1 MASSLIKIFRF
12 RKHKD
17 CNDLNHKES
26 SRRSLRCCSPI
37 PSWRSD
43 KEAIYISGASWTRP
57 SAPYSVITAPKKG
70 KQTRSCPGGVSI
82 FPIKSS
88 SNKKCDSVESNIH
101 ISFYQVDAC
110 LIAKSNFTFTSD
122 RHDDFRSAG
131 ITTDVRNLDAE
142 VKTSE
147 YGSADPSPT
156 DSSQSAPVPFLE
168 SKADI
173 ELKAEIEKYE
183 FEIRRLRKRLKEERH
198 YFKGQIIAVQKE
210 KDHMRRYLEKASRAV
225 MHMQRGIDQERRKNS
240 NLRKQL
246 HESDIII
253 IGLQNQLRN
262 NQYREIERMG
272 SVSCPSCG
280 STIVGA
286 GEALCALTHSNANLY
301 DDSFTSN
308 VSDALDEVKSFRNKR
323 CSTPTAAPSPRTSSP
338 SMKDANMLPEQIT
351 ADEKSCV
358 KSPHSPLRRSY
369 SDSELPS
376 MVSTTEIESGLQEC
390 LLQLTHLP
398 TRGELL
404 SESLDGTS
412 FSSDEETT
420 TIELIEKQLRRRGD
434 NVRFVPPRRAV
445 RQATFRRFGRK
456 EISAL
461 AEFDY
466 LQNLSTDASGIATS
480 SDYSSPEGRLRLN
493 KERITEGRTLCKLK
507 VSS

>member
-17 CNDLNHKES
+17 YDDLNRKES

-37 PSWRSD
+37 SSWRSD

-88 SNKKCDSVESNIH
+88 NSNKKYDSIES
-101 ISFYQVDAC
+101 
-110 LIAKSNFTFTSD
+110 KSV
-122 RHDDFRSAG
+122 G
-131 ITTDVRNLDAE
+131 IGGDVRNVDAE
-142 VKTSE
+142 IKTSE

-156 DSSQSAPVPFLE
+156 DTSQSAPLSFLE
-168 SKADI
+168 SKAGS
-173 ELKAEIEKYE
+173 EHKAEIQKYE
-183 FEIRRLRKRLKEERH
+183 FEIRKLRKRLKEERH

-225 MHMQRGIDQERRKNS
+225 VHMQRGIDQERRKNS

-262 NQYREIERMG
+262 NQYREMERNG

-308 VSDALDEVKSFRNKR
+308 VSDAPDEVRSFRNKK
-323 CSTPTAAPSPRTSSP
+323 CSTPAIAPSLRTSSP
-338 SMKDANMLPEQIT
+338 SIKGANVLPDQT
-351 ADEKSCV
+351 AMSEKSCV
-358 KSPHSPLRRSY
+358 KLPISPLKRSY

-376 MVSTTEIESGLQEC
+376 MISTTEAESGSQEC

-420 TIELIEKQLRRRGD
+420 TIELLEKQLRRRGD

-456 EISAL
+456 ELSAL

-480 SDYSSPEGRLRLN
+480 SDYSSPEGRLGLS
-493 KERITEGRTLCKLK
+493 KERKMLESRTLCNLR

>member
-17 CNDLNHKES
+17 CNDLNRKES

-88 SNKKCDSVESNIH
+88 GNKKFDSIES
-101 ISFYQVDAC
+101 
-110 LIAKSNFTFTSD
+110 K
-122 RHDDFRSAG
+122 SAG

-156 DSSQSAPVPFLE
+156 DSSQSVPVPFLE

-253 IGLQNQLRN
+253 IA
-262 NQYREIERMG
+262 
-272 SVSCPSCG
+272 C
-280 STIVGA
+280 
-286 GEALCALTHSNANLY
+286 
-301 DDSFTSN
+301 
-308 VSDALDEVKSFRNKR
+308 KSFLFFLLNG
-323 CSTPTAAPSPRTSSP
+323 SYE
-338 SMKDANMLPEQIT
+338 MKW
-351 ADEKSCV
+351 
-358 KSPHSPLRRSY
+358 HRR
-369 SDSELPS
+369 
-376 MVSTTEIESGLQEC
+376 
-390 LLQLTHLP
+390 
-398 TRGELL
+398 
-404 SESLDGTS
+404 
-412 FSSDEETT
+412 
-420 TIELIEKQLRRRGD
+420 
-434 NVRFVPPRRAV
+434 
-445 RQATFRRFGRK
+445 
-456 EISAL
+456 
-461 AEFDY
+461 
-466 LQNLSTDASGIATS
+466 
-480 SDYSSPEGRLRLN
+480 
-493 KERITEGRTLCKLK
+493 
-507 VSS
+507 

>member
-17 CNDLNHKES
+17 CNDLNRKES

-88 SNKKCDSVESNIH
+88 SNKKCDSVES
-101 ISFYQVDAC
+101 
-110 LIAKSNFTFTSD
+110 K
-122 RHDDFRSAG
+122 SAG

-338 SMKDANMLPEQIT
+338 SMKDANILPEQIT

-493 KERITEGRTLCKLK
+493 KEGITEGRTLCKLK

>member
-1 MASSLIKIFRF
+1 MDCPNVQQSFLSLLKVIAECILPRIKTV

-17 CNDLNHKES
+17 CDDLNRKES

-82 FPIKSS
+82 FPTKSS
-88 SNKKCDSVESNIH
+88 NNKKYDSIESKSIG
-101 ISFYQVDAC
+101 
-110 LIAKSNFTFTSD
+110 IA
-122 RHDDFRSAG
+122 A
-131 ITTDVRNLDAE
+131 DVRNLDE

-156 DSSQSAPVPFLE
+156 DSSQSAPLPFVE
-168 SKADI
+168 SKPDT
-173 ELKAEIEKYE
+173 EFKAEIQKYE

-198 YFKGQIIAVQKE
+198 YFKGQIVAVQKE

-225 MHMQRGIDQERRKNS
+225 MHIQRAIDQERRKNS

-262 NQYREIERMG
+262 NQYREVERMG

-301 DDSFTSN
+301 DDSFTPN
-308 VSDALDEVKSFRNKR
+308 VSDAPDEVKSFRNER
-323 CSTPTAAPSPRTSSP
+323 CSTPAAPPPPRISSP
-338 SMKDANMLPEQIT
+338 SMKDSNVIPEQI
-351 ADEKSCV
+351 AISEKSCV

-376 MVSTTEIESGLQEC
+376 MVSTTEVESVSQEC

-420 TIELIEKQLRRRGD
+420 TIELLEKQLRRRGD

-480 SDYSSPEGRLRLN
+480 SDYSSPEGRLGLG
-493 KERITEGRTLCKLK
+493 KERRIRESRTLCKLK

>member
-1 MASSLIKIFRF
+1 MIKIFRF

-17 CNDLNHKES
+17 CDDLNRRES
-26 SRRSLRCCSPI
+26 ARRSLRCCSPI

-82 FPIKSS
+82 FPTKSS
-88 SNKKCDSVESNIH
+88 NNNKKFDSVESKSVGIAA
-101 ISFYQVDAC
+101 DA
-110 LIAKSNFTFTSD
+110 
-122 RHDDFRSAG
+122 
-131 ITTDVRNLDAE
+131 RNLDAE
-142 VKTSE
+142 IKTSE

-156 DSSQSAPVPFLE
+156 DSSQSAQIPFLE
-168 SKADI
+168 SKADAQF
-173 ELKAEIEKYE
+173 KAEIQKYE

-210 KDHMRRYLEKASRAV
+210 KDHMRRYLEKASRTV

-262 NQYREIERMG
+262 NQYREVERVG
-272 SVSCPSCG
+272 NVNCPSCG

-301 DDSFTSN
+301 DDSFISN
-308 VSDALDEVKSFRNKR
+308 VSDAPDEVKSFRNKK
-323 CSTPTAAPSPRTSSP
+323 CSTPAAAPSPRTCSP
-338 SMKDANMLPEQIT
+338 AMKSDNIPSEQMAT
-351 ADEKSCV
+351 NEKSYV

-376 MVSTTEIESGLQEC
+376 MVSTAEVESASQEC

-412 FSSDEETT
+412 FSSDEEAT

-445 RQATFRRFGRK
+445 RQATFRRFGRN
-456 EISAL
+456 ELSAL

-480 SDYSSPEGRLRLN
+480 SDYSSPERRLGLG
-493 KERITEGRTLCKLK
+493 KEQRRTEDRTLCKLK

>member
-1 MASSLIKIFRF
+1 MQRIVNVCIVEHPLYRYYTTDFA
-12 RKHKD
+12 
-17 CNDLNHKES
+17 LNRKES
-26 SRRSLRCCSPI
+26 SRHSLRCCSPI

-70 KQTRSCPGGVSI
+70 KQTRSCPGGLHS
-82 FPIKSS
+82 
-88 SNKKCDSVESNIH
+88 H
-101 ISFYQVDAC
+101 QY
-110 LIAKSNFTFTSD
+110 
-122 RHDDFRSAG
+122 HHGDFRSAG
-131 ITTDVRNLDAE
+131 IVSDVRNLDAE
-142 VKTSE
+142 IKTSE

-156 DSSQSAPVPFLE
+156 DSSQSVPLPLLE
-168 SKADI
+168 FKADT
-173 ELKAEIEKYE
+173 ELKAEIQKYE
-183 FEIRRLRKRLKEERH
+183 FEIRRLRRRLKEERH
-198 YFKGQIIAVQKE
+198 YFKGQVIAIQRE
-210 KDHMRRYLEKASRAV
+210 KDHMRRYLEKVSRAV
-225 MHMQRGIDQERRKNS
+225 MHMQRGIDQERQKNS

-253 IGLQNQLRN
+253 LQTIVFLQIGLQNQLRN
-262 NQYREIERMG
+262 NQYREVERVG
-272 SVSCPSCG
+272 SVNCPSCG

-286 GEALCALTHSNANLY
+286 GEALCALTQSNANLY
-301 DDSFTSN
+301 DDSFISN
-308 VSDALDEVKSFRNKR
+308 VSDTPDEVKSFRNKR
-323 CSTPTAAPSPRTSSP
+323 CSSPTAAPSSKTSS
-338 SMKDANMLPEQIT
+338 SIKGVDVAVRQIDT
-351 ADEKSCV
+351 SEKPCA
-358 KSPHSPLRRSY
+358 KSPYSPLRRSY

-376 MVSTTEIESGLQEC
+376 MVSTNEMENSQQEC

-420 TIELIEKQLRRRGD
+420 TIELLEKQLRRRGD

-480 SDYSSPEGRLRLN
+480 SDYSSPEGRLGLG
-493 KERITEGRTLCKLK
+493 KERGIRESRTLCKLK

>member
-1 MASSLIKIFRF
+1 
-12 RKHKD
+12 
-17 CNDLNHKES
+17 
-26 SRRSLRCCSPI
+26 
-37 PSWRSD
+37 
-43 KEAIYISGASWTRP
+43 
-57 SAPYSVITAPKKG
+57 
-70 KQTRSCPGGVSI
+70 
-82 FPIKSS
+82 
-88 SNKKCDSVESNIH
+88 
-101 ISFYQVDAC
+101 
-110 LIAKSNFTFTSD
+110 
-122 RHDDFRSAG
+122 
-131 ITTDVRNLDAE
+131 
-142 VKTSE
+142 
-147 YGSADPSPT
+147 
-156 DSSQSAPVPFLE
+156 
-168 SKADI
+168 
-173 ELKAEIEKYE
+173 
-183 FEIRRLRKRLKEERH
+183 
-198 YFKGQIIAVQKE
+198 
-210 KDHMRRYLEKASRAV
+210 MRRYLEKASRAV

-253 IGLQNQLRN
+253 ISLQNQLKN
-262 NQYREIERMG
+262 NQYREVERMG

-308 VSDALDEVKSFRNKR
+308 ISDAPDEVKSFRNKR
-323 CSTPTAAPSPRTSSP
+323 CSTPTAAPSPRISSP
-338 SMKDANMLPEQIT
+338 SMKGANILPEQIT
-351 ADEKSCV
+351 AGEKSCV

-376 MVSTTEIESGLQEC
+376 MVSTTEVESGLQEC
-390 LLQLTHLP
+390 LLQVTHLP

-420 TIELIEKQLRRRGD
+420 TIELIEKQLRHRGD

-480 SDYSSPEGRLRLN
+480 SDYSSPEGRLRLG

>member
-17 CNDLNHKES
+17 CNDLNRKES

-88 SNKKCDSVESNIH
+88 GNKKFDSIES
-101 ISFYQVDAC
+101 
-110 LIAKSNFTFTSD
+110 K
-122 RHDDFRSAG
+122 SAG

-156 DSSQSAPVPFLE
+156 DSSQSVPVPFLE

-253 IGLQNQLRN
+253 ISLQNQLKN
-262 NQYREIERMG
+262 NQYREVERMG

-308 VSDALDEVKSFRNKR
+308 ISDAPDEVKSFRNKR
-323 CSTPTAAPSPRTSSP
+323 CSTPTAAPSPRISSP
-338 SMKDANMLPEQIT
+338 SMKGANILPEQIT
-351 ADEKSCV
+351 AGEKSCV

-376 MVSTTEIESGLQEC
+376 MVSTTEVESGLQEC
-390 LLQLTHLP
+390 LLQVTHLP

-420 TIELIEKQLRRRGD
+420 TIELIEKQLRHRGD

-480 SDYSSPEGRLRLN
+480 SDYSSPEGRLRLG

>member
-1 MASSLIKIFRF
+1 M
-12 RKHKD
+12 
-17 CNDLNHKES
+17 
-26 SRRSLRCCSPI
+26 
-37 PSWRSD
+37 
-43 KEAIYISGASWTRP
+43 
-57 SAPYSVITAPKKG
+57 
-70 KQTRSCPGGVSI
+70 
-82 FPIKSS
+82 
-88 SNKKCDSVESNIH
+88 
-101 ISFYQVDAC
+101 
-110 LIAKSNFTFTSD
+110 
-122 RHDDFRSAG
+122 
-131 ITTDVRNLDAE
+131 DAE

-338 SMKDANMLPEQIT
+338 SMKDANILPEQIT

-376 MVSTTEIESGLQEC
+376 M
-390 LLQLTHLP
+390 
-398 TRGELL
+398 
-404 SESLDGTS
+404 DGTS

-493 KERITEGRTLCKLK
+493 KEGITEGRTLCKLK

>member
-12 RKHKD
+12 KKHKD
-17 CNDLNHKES
+17 CNDLNRKDS
-26 SRRSLRCCSPI
+26 SRHSLRCCSPI

-88 SNKKCDSVESNIH
+88 NNKKCDSVESKNPG
-101 ISFYQVDAC
+101 
-110 LIAKSNFTFTSD
+110 IA
-122 RHDDFRSAG
+122 A
-131 ITTDVRNLDAE
+131 DVKNLDAE
-142 VKTSE
+142 IKTSE

-156 DSSQSAPVPFLE
+156 DSSQSAPLAFLE
-168 SKADI
+168 SKADT
-173 ELKAEIEKYE
+173 ELKAEIQKYE

-225 MHMQRGIDQERRKNS
+225 VHMQRGIDQERRKNS
-240 NLRKQL
+240 SLRKQL

-262 NQYREIERMG
+262 NQCREVERMG
-272 SVSCPSCG
+272 NVSCPSCG

-308 VSDALDEVKSFRNKR
+308 ISDAPDEVKSFRNKR
-323 CSTPTAAPSPRTSSP
+323 CSTPAIAPSPRTFSP
-338 SMKDANMLPEQIT
+338 SVKGVNVLPVQMAET
-351 ADEKSCV
+351 SCV

-376 MVSTTEIESGLQEC
+376 MVSTTEMESGSQEC

-404 SESLDGTS
+404 SENLDGTS

-420 TIELIEKQLRRRGD
+420 IELLEKQLRRRGD

-466 LQNLSTDASGIATS
+466 LQDFSTDASGIATS
-480 SDYSSPEGRLRLN
+480 SDYSSPEGRLGLG
-493 KERITEGRTLCKLK
+493 KERRMPEGRTLCKLK
-507 VSS
+507 VSL

>member
-1 MASSLIKIFRF
+1 MHPAADQNCKNR
-12 RKHKD
+12 
-17 CNDLNHKES
+17 KES

-88 SNKKCDSVESNIH
+88 NNKKYDSVES
-101 ISFYQVDAC
+101 
-110 LIAKSNFTFTSD
+110 K
-122 RHDDFRSAG
+122 SAG
-131 ITTDVRNLDAE
+131 IAADVRNMDAE

-156 DSSQSAPVPFLE
+156 ESSQSAPLPFLE

-173 ELKAEIEKYE
+173 ELKAEIQKYE
-183 FEIRRLRKRLKEERH
+183 FEIRKLRKRLKEERH
-198 YFKGQIIAVQKE
+198 YFKGQVVAIQKE

-225 MHMQRGIDQERRKNS
+225 MHMQRGIDQERRKNT

-253 IGLQNQLRN
+253 ISLQNQLRN
-262 NQYREIERMG
+262 NQYREVERMG
-272 SVSCPSCG
+272 NVSCPSCG

-308 VSDALDEVKSFRNKR
+308 ISDAPDEVKSFRSKR
-323 CSTPTAAPSPRTSSP
+323 CSTPPAAPSPRTSSP
-338 SMKDANMLPEQIT
+338 SMKVNVAPEQMAT
-351 ADEKSCV
+351 CEKSCV
-358 KSPHSPLRRSY
+358 KSPYSPLRRSY

-376 MVSTTEIESGLQEC
+376 MVSTTELENGSQEC

-412 FSSDEETT
+412 FSSDEEMT
-420 TIELIEKQLRRRGD
+420 TIELLEKQLRRRGD

-480 SDYSSPEGRLRLN
+480 SDYSSPEGRLGLG
-493 KERITEGRTLCKLK
+493 KEGKISEGRTLCKLK